1 MPYRV
6 MNVSQENDGRIV
18 STGVIHGRF
27 QVLHNDHL
35 KYLLAGKNR
44 CRHLVVGLTNPDPTL
59 TKQDTADPQRSNPR
73 ANPLNYFERYTM
85 VRLALREMGINE
97 REFSIVPFPV
107 NFPELYKYYVP
118 TGAVFFLTILDD
130 WGRRKQKM
138 FQALG
143 LTTEV
148 LWEKPAAQKG
158 LRGAEIRRL
167 MAAGEPWEQFVPE
180 STARLMIKWR
190 IPDRLW
196 DLTTDSARP
205 AKK

>member
-1 MPYRV
+1 
-6 MNVSQENDGRIV
+6 MNNQVPSDKPEV
-18 STGVIHGRF
+18 ETGVIHGRF

-59 TKQDTADPQRSNPR
+59 TKQDPADPQRSNPP

-85 VRLALREMGINE
+85 VRLALREVGIDE

-107 NFPELYKYYVP
+107 NFPQLYKYYVP
-118 TGAVFFLTILDD
+118 TRAVFFLTILDD

-158 LRGAEIRRL
+158 LCGAEIRRL
-167 MAAGEPWEQFVPE
+167 MVAGEPWEQFVSE
-180 STARLMIKWR
+180 STARLMVKWN
-190 IPDRLW
+190 IPNRLR
-196 DLTTDSARP
+196 DLTADAAGP